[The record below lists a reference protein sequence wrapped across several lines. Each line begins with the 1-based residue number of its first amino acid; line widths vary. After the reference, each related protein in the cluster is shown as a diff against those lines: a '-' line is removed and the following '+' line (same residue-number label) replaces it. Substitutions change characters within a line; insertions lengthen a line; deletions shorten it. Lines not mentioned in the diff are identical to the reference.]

1 MVLIH
6 VETVFPAVFTCFHT
20 CENTMT
26 FTRRHLYALLFL
38 PPCLLQ
44 SVPSLSPPADD
55 SVSEGGRSVSNH
67 RQHPDERTE
76 FTLPRHLHHPPVPS
90 ARLCLR
96 QCAYGLAASLLL
108 MLQKFCRAFNFF
120 FLCFR
125 PLSKKARA
133 TTGCPTETLRWTST
147 RR

>member
-90 ARLCLR
+90 P
-96 QCAYGLAASLLL
+96 SLLSRQRRAYSNALCGPGGHERRTSLALFSL
-108 MLQKFCRAFNFF
+108 MAVRCNVFF
-120 FLCFR
+120 
-125 PLSKKARA
+125 
-133 TTGCPTETLRWTST
+133 
-147 RR
+147 